1 MNKKNK
7 KKLGRVKST
16 ERKTGKERKGKVEVE
31 RVKGIKKENRIE
43 KGVLGRRDK
52 RK

>member
-1 MNKKNK
+1 MKTKRIK
-7 KKLGRVKST
+7 KKIRESYEHRTKKQ
-16 ERKTGKERKGKVEVE
+16 ERNGKVKVK
-31 RVKGIKKENRIE
+31 RVIGIKKENRIE